1 MLIEFIIQN
10 FLSFNQEQKIS
21 MIPGKVRG
29 KSQHLIKNNKI
40 KLLSFS
46 AVYGANA
53 AGKSNLVKALDFS
66 REIIVDTLP
75 KGHNVMY
82 NRTNEINKEL
92 PSKFEFKINLKSGL
106 FRYGYEMI
114 LSTSSIKSE
123 WLYSMDKETD
133 ILIFSRNIVN
143 DSYDFG
149 KYLSKES
156 ARKRAET
163 YLKDIKTQDNVLFL
177 SEINRNKM
185 SLYKEEP
192 ELKVFKEIYDWF
204 EDGLD
209 INFPNRV
216 FSDYSYFMTKSNSE
230 ELCETIKSF
239 ATGITNFSIVDIKQ
253 DELREFIPKK
263 LLEDIKEK
271 LDKGI
276 IEAKKNNGKI
286 EDVGLLLRGD
296 EAFFIF
302 EVDSNENI
310 IAKTIK
316 FEHGIHGI
324 FDISEESDGTRRLLE
339 LIEILFADN
348 NNKTYVID
356 ELDRC
361 LHPLLTYKFIERYL
375 NSIQKRNIQL
385 IVTTHESR
393 LLDLDLLRR
402 DEIWF
407 ANKED
412 NGNTDIYSLEDYN
425 ERFDKKIDKAY
436 LGGRYHA
443 VPRFDEV

>member
-29 KSQHLIKNNKI
+29 KSQHLINKNKI

-46 AVYGANA
+46 AIYGANA

-92 PSKFEFKINLKSGL
+92 PSKFEFKINLKNGL

-114 LSTSSIKSE
+114 LSTSSIISE

-133 ILIFSRNIVN
+133 ILIFYRNIMSN
-143 DSYDFG
+143 SYDLG
-149 KYLSKES
+149 KFSIKES
-156 ARKRAET
+156 ARTRAET

-209 INFPNRV
+209 INYPNRV

-253 DELREFIPKK
+253 DELREFVPKK

-271 LDKGI
+271 LDKSI
-276 IEAKKNNGKI
+276 IEAKKHNRKI

-310 IAKTIK
+310 ITKTIK
-316 FEHGIHGI
+316 FEHGKHGI

-393 LLDLDLLRR
+393 LLNLDLLRR

-407 ANKED
+407 VNKDD

>member
-29 KSQHLIKNNKI
+29 KSQHLINKNKI

-46 AVYGANA
+46 AIYGANA

-92 PSKFEFKINLKSGL
+92 PSKFEFKINLKNGL
-106 FRYGYEMI
+106 FRYGYEII
-114 LSTSSIKSE
+114 LSTSSIISE

-133 ILIFSRNIVN
+133 ILIFYRNIVS
-143 DSYDFG
+143 DSYDLG
-149 KYLSKES
+149 KFLSKES
-156 ARKRAET
+156 ARTRAET

-209 INFPNRV
+209 INYPNRV

-253 DELREFIPKK
+253 DELREFVPKK

-271 LDKGI
+271 LDKSI
-276 IEAKKNNGKI
+276 IEAKKHNRKI

-302 EVDSNENI
+302 EVDSNENVI
-310 IAKTIK
+310 TKTIK
-316 FEHGIHGI
+316 FEHGKHGI

-393 LLDLDLLRR
+393 LLNLDLLRR

-407 ANKED
+407 VNKDD